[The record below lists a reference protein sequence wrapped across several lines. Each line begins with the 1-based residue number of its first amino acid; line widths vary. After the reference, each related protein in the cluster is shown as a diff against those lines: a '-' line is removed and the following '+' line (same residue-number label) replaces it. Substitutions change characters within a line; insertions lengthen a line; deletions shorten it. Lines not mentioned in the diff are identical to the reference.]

1 MSSLIVTD
9 ISLENRDTESR
20 EQVSAWIVNRI
31 TEVFIGIKRKFD
43 TLSLKTDKISR
54 LYAELEDIYN
64 TISSGQNPGLTNKE
78 SGKKMMESFFR
89 KTDRFR
95 IALIQLLLEQ
105 NESRLFEE
113 NIMNEAFRV
122 LSDCLSKEFL
132 KSDNPRYIH
141 LNSMLQNMGEQF
153 PLDRLNQM
161 RSLLSEILSLF
172 FTCEH
177 DKKILLKRVQNLTRL
192 ISSLQMQP
200 ISIQD
205 LETIRSFS
213 DKLCSI
219 QTIPDLN
226 EQMTQL
232 DHIRDKLSALAH
244 KVSGFEHYDMSDLKR
259 ESNNLSEEEAAI
271 IKRQVEKVISSTE
284 AGFYHDRIRF
294 FDYDNTESQDYEPVR
309 TDVTMDQLALQR
321 ENLLLEYGLLKEKIP
336 EKTVIREQLEEM
348 IQNLSLEPDAGSLLD
363 AALLLYHE
371 PFPELREMV
380 IIRKQYDA
388 YFIEKAENSL
398 SDTTWENIIRMLLE
412 KLQEKGYFVPTR
424 RLVSL
429 RDFFRRSV
437 LEIMTPVHNY
447 SILISLN
454 PLDELVF
461 RLVRIVDDMDIQ
473 DLDRDEI
480 VKKDGNAA
488 KMWSVD
494 YDEISRNMQENHIS
508 FIERL
513 RKNPDEV
520 HVQQLT
526 RFDLLTD
533 EHIS

>member
-1 MSSLIVTD
+1 M
-9 ISLENRDTESR
+9 
-20 EQVSAWIVNRI
+20 
-31 TEVFIGIKRKFD
+31 
-43 TLSLKTDKISR
+43 
-54 LYAELEDIYN
+54 
-64 TISSGQNPGLTNKE
+64 
-78 SGKKMMESFFR
+78 
-89 KTDRFR
+89 
-95 IALIQLLLEQ
+95 
-105 NESRLFEE
+105 
-113 NIMNEAFRV
+113 
-122 LSDCLSKEFL
+122 
-132 KSDNPRYIH
+132 
-141 LNSMLQNMGEQF
+141 
-153 PLDRLNQM
+153 
-161 RSLLSEILSLF
+161 
-172 FTCEH
+172 
-177 DKKILLKRVQNLTRL
+177 
-192 ISSLQMQP
+192 
-200 ISIQD
+200 
-205 LETIRSFS
+205 
-213 DKLCSI
+213 
-219 QTIPDLN
+219 
-226 EQMTQL
+226 
-232 DHIRDKLSALAH
+232 
-244 KVSGFEHYDMSDLKR
+244 
-259 ESNNLSEEEAAI
+259 
-271 IKRQVEKVISSTE
+271 
-284 AGFYHDRIRF
+284 
-294 FDYDNTESQDYEPVR
+294 R

-348 IQNLSLEPDAGSLLD
+348 IQNISLEPDAGSLLD

-513 RKNPDEV
+513 RKSPDEV